1 MSLIPKE
8 KKPKLSK
15 EEKVLKETYKILEIK
30 TSEDEKMLESL
41 IKTDE
46 TMEYLIGTLKLLIEA
61 KHDQSQKINRL
72 LIHVLGSFSM
82 LAISSLATLCKIK
95 DWGSVSPVEQDILI
109 TTLSASLTASIIGPA
124 STINNALDLASINK
138 LIKLYSSL
146 ARARMDL
153 EAIINLFTQNDTK
166 NP

>member
-1 MSLIPKE
+1 MSLISKG

-30 TSEDEKMLESL
+30 TSEDEKILESL
-41 IKTDE
+41 IRTDE
-46 TMEYLIGTLKLLIEA
+46 TVEYLVGTLQLLIEA

-82 LAISSLATLCKIK
+82 LAISSLATLCKIN
-95 DWGSVSPVEQDILI
+95 DWGSVPTVEQDLLI

-146 ARARMDL
+146 ARARIEL
-153 EAIINLFTQNDTK
+153 EEIINLFNQIDTK
-166 NP
+166 NK